1 MSELLD
7 KQVNA
12 QKENLNTSG
21 VHTSSRKPTKKCA
34 MKMKVEIKKKR
45 QAPKIFLL
53 HFCYIFV
60 TFLLYFC
67 YLIHTLKVLCVWH
80 FKRGRM
86 SECHKTRNGW
96 YLGLVAPISSI
107 VWLQILC
114 N

>member
-1 MSELLD
+1 MKGVQVMATITLQCNRLYQIHSSVYFRLKIARQVEKMLIQVWLKSIEMSELLD

-53 HFCYIFV
+53 HFYYIFV
-60 TFLLYFC
+60 T
-67 YLIHTLKVLCVWH
+67 
-80 FKRGRM
+80 
-86 SECHKTRNGW
+86 
-96 YLGLVAPISSI
+96 
-107 VWLQILC
+107 
-114 N
+114 